1 MCVAKEM
8 FSLGFG
14 PGLADVMAGHLPLI
28 FGGITASIQLTR
40 GGKVKPLGVTSAR
53 RSQALP
59 QLAAIAESLPGL
71 RVEVW
76 YGFMGPPG
84 MPHDFVAKI
93 NADVVTIVRRS
104 DLQKRLNYDVH
115 EPILGTLEKFATQI
129 GTSANW

>member
-1 MCVAKEM
+1 M

-28 FGGITASIQLTR
+28 FGGITASIQLIR
-40 GGKVKPLGVTSAR
+40 GGKVKALGVTSAK

-59 QLAAIAESLPGL
+59 QVAAIAETLPGF
-71 RVEVW
+71 RIEAW

-84 MPHDFVAKI
+84 MPRDIVAKI
-93 NADVVTIVRRS
+93 NADVATIVRRA
-104 DLQKRLNYDVH
+104 DFLKRLTDDAL
-115 EPILGTLEKFATQI
+115 EPILGTLEKVATQI